1 MNTADEVLGLL
12 VLHESQVVTYRRLSR
27 ELGVHVNTAK
37 QQLAEFHAK
46 NTDKC
51 HATYLV
57 TGTTA
62 AASSTN
68 SGLAEIQVSLVP
80 EAMLSDAQQALTN
93 PAWHVYSLEC
103 RAVDDAA
110 SYVMANVQAGNNRD
124 MDSLWAVQS
133 SVSRVSARTIE
144 KSVDYSECVKPVV
157 KKEPAAAATPEADVK
172 PAVIHSPSDSESA
185 GKETA
190 APVKSSTLQTR
201 SVKSFFGRARAVKPK
216 ASPKESQSDESQNTE
231 SQNVESQNKESQEV
245 ESQEV
250 ESQLD
255 DAHKNDTAE
264 QSDADLEM
272 QSVEGDTNPEARQ
285 RIEDMFDD
293 DDNEADEDEG
303 IAIKDEAAAY
313 SGMAMAADTDV
324 EMAGD
329 SDHNMDSAASPGNND
344 TDQQLVAAAAED
356 EDADEDGESS
366 SYKHGLGDGANKR
379 RIRKRRKVSKVKH
392 TKNKRGMLVSQVV
405 DEWESYSES
414 ESDGG
419 NAATSAVAA
428 KREQNGSSSQEHDA
442 TGSDSKQQ
450 VGSRKTKGAGAPQR
464 SILSFFGKK

>member
-46 NTDKC
+46 NTDRC

-62 AASSTN
+62 VASSTN

-80 EAMLSDAQQALTN
+80 EAMLPDAQQALTN

-133 SVSRVSARTIE
+133 SVARVSERAID
-144 KSVDYSECVKPVV
+144 KLVDYSECVKPAV

-190 APVKSSTLQTR
+190 APVKSSTPQPR
-201 SVKSFFGRARAVKPK
+201 SVKSFFGRARAAKTK
-216 ASPKESQSDESQNTE
+216 ANPKESQSDESQSTE
-231 SQNVESQNKESQEV
+231 SQNVESQ
-245 ESQEV
+245 
-250 ESQLD
+250 LD
-255 DAHKNDTAE
+255 DVYKNGTAE

-293 DDNEADEDEG
+293 DNGEVNEDEG
-303 IAIKDEAAAY
+303 VAIKDEAAAY
-313 SGMAMAADTDV
+313 SGMAMAADIDV

-344 TDQQLVAAAAED
+344 TDQQLVAAATED
-356 EDADEDGESS
+356 EDADEGAESS
-366 SYKHGLGDGANKR
+366 SYKHGLGDGTNKR
-379 RIRKRRKVSKVKH
+379 RVRKRRKVSKVKH

-419 NAATSAVAA
+419 NSATSAVAA

-442 TGSDSKQQ
+442 AGGDSKQQ
-450 VGSRKTKGAGAPQR
+450 AGSRKTKGAGAPQR